1 MTTSNPSHLL
11 LNRNPRSP
19 AHPQLVQTA
28 LYAPSPTP
36 GPAAHLFSYGSPPPS
51 EIHHARSQSTPAL
64 SFPDTGSE
72 CGDDDVVVHPT
83 FWSDATFPGRVKV
96 VVGRHEFWCHK
107 EVLWFASPFFS
118 ACLQGSW
125 AETEV
130 AEPRFPAASADDGRP
145 DSMQMDPPEERE
157 EAGHEGETEGKT
169 SVYLDAVDHGVAD
182 IMRELRELPDPRGDA
197 LETLVEGES
206 LRRAERASEAGEEVK
221 APAKDEKELAVPAEG
236 EKEEATQETAKTP
249 VEHKRR
255 SKESPTKLELDLARH
270 AKRTSAS
277 SLNLARRRTHSAGR
291 ERRRHERHDA
301 LIELPEDS
309 PAAFQ
314 DFLFWAYPHLECKV
328 TWTNVARLL
337 ALSSKLIVPALQAQ
351 CERFLLTHASGRP
364 IEALALAEKHENS
377 ELYREASRFVL
388 DQASWDPDEFESL
401 SEQTQI
407 KLSRRR
413 MWFLERLLKLGTIDV
428 KKEYVCRPDCPDQSR
443 CQAQLDEKWRQAHTA
458 VSRYGPPQPSV
469 AFRCLRQLEG
479 FPTNPALIMQHPLC
493 QSSAKSWVASLFDRM
508 FQLKAIS
515 ARTPGTEKYWMF
527 ITMN

>member
-36 GPAAHLFSYGSPPPS
+36 GPAAHLFSFGTPPPS
-51 EIHHARSQSTPAL
+51 ELHHVRSQSTPAL

-72 CGDDDVVVHPT
+72 CGDDEVVVHPT

-96 VVGRHEFWCHK
+96 VVGRYEFWCHK

-130 AEPRFPAASADDGRP
+130 AEPRFRAASPDDGRP
-145 DSMQMDPPEERE
+145 DSMQLDPPHGD
-157 EAGHEGETEGKT
+157 APSHEGEGEGKT
-169 SVYLDAVDHGVAD
+169 SVYLDAVDHEVAD
-182 IMRELRELPDPRGDA
+182 IMRELRELPDPSGNA

-206 LRRAERASEAGEEVK
+206 LRRAERAT
-221 APAKDEKELAVPAEG
+221 EG
-236 EKEEATQETAKTP
+236 KEEKGDELKRNADHRREEKQGEDSRGLKGLDLAG
-249 VEHKRR
+249 HKPERTR
-255 SKESPTKLELDLARH
+255 DSITKLELDLARH

-337 ALSSKLIVPALQAQ
+337 ALSSKLIVPALQTL

-364 IEALALAEKHENS
+364 VEALALAEKHENS

-388 DQASWDPDEFESL
+388 DQASWDADEFESL
-401 SEQTQI
+401 SDQTQI

-443 CQAQLDEKWRQAHTA
+443 CQAQLDEKWRQANTA

-515 ARTPGTEKYWMF
+515 VRTPGTEKYWMF